1 LGELLAILLVEKTPE
16 LHRNLSFMLMVPTNY
31 KAKTLGDPF
40 QQFVAK
46 KNLG

>member
-1 LGELLAILLVEKTPE
+1 
-16 LHRNLSFMLMVPTNY
+16 MLMVPTNY

-46 KNLG
+46 KNFGGLRGHRCFGD